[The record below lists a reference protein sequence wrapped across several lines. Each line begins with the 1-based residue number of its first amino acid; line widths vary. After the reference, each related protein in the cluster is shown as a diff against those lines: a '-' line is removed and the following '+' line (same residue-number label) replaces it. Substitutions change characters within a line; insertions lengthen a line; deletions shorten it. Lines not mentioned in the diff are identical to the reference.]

1 MKYFNKKLFST
12 FIVKHS
18 FENIRGGKW
27 TFTLNL
33 LTMQQNAPVLKLFSK
48 IPLFLKLNFNK
59 IELGVK
65 LDILKIELY
74 VYF

>member
-12 FIVKHS
+12 FIAKHS
-18 FENIRGGKW
+18 FNNIRGGKW
-27 TFTLNL
+27 TFTPNL
-33 LTMQQNAPVLKLFSK
+33 QTMQQNASVLKLFSK

-65 LDILKIELY
+65 LYILKIKLY

>member
-18 FENIRGGKW
+18 FDNIRGGKW
-27 TFTLNL
+27 AFTFNL
-33 LTMQQNAPVLKLFSK
+33 QTMQQNATVLKLFSK
-48 IPLFLKLNFNK
+48 IPFFLKFNFNK